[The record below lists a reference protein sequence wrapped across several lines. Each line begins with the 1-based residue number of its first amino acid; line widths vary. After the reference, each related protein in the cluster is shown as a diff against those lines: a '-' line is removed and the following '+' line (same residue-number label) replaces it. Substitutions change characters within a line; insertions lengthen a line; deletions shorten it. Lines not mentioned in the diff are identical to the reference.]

1 MNHDVEPLTP
11 EALST
16 IRLWAV
22 TELGTERG
30 QIAHYSIDRFVSKM
44 TDFLRLNLATLD
56 RERAVSLCGARE
68 AAPPPLDERPADW
81 MTCGIGG
88 CDFTVERGEARDM
101 ALHRDEDHPA
111 APPPLDELDMVT
123 TEPKEPTHV

>member
-1 MNHDVEPLTP
+1 MTRNAHDGWTAEVQE
-11 EALST
+11 
-16 IRLWAV
+16 
-22 TELGTERG
+22 
-30 QIAHYSIDRFVSKM
+30 QIQPGDPW
-44 TDFLRLNLATLD
+44 
-56 RERAVSLCGARE
+56 

-111 APPPLDELDMVT
+111 APLPLDGLREAASTLYEAVREYGTSWDTDDSGCRYCGTIGRPT
-123 TEPKEPTHV
+123 THTDDCILAALRTALRDEGDTR